1 MALHAGR
8 RGTVSALSVSARI
21 GERNLKGKALADRLR
36 PSGGFSFVEANIVL
50 LMVFVVAGFALLNIG
65 GIMPGIRANTA
76 LKQVMAQLRTG
87 RELALAQRRNVE
99 VRFLGDNQIEL
110 VRFDVPNGRT
120 SLGTVTLEGNVEFRV
135 FDEVPDTP
143 DAFGK
148 AAAVDFRGAGTLIFL
163 SDGTLADDAGDPVNG
178 TVFLG
183 LAGRPETARAVTVLG
198 ATGRVR
204 GYRWTGTEWIQ

>member
-8 RGTVSALSVSARI
+8 HGTVSAFPTTARI
-21 GERNLKGKALADRLR
+21 GERNLKGKAPVDRLG
-36 PSGGFSFVEANIVL
+36 PSDGFSFVEAGIVL

-87 RELALAQRRNVE
+87 RELALAQRRNIE
-99 VRFLGDNQIEL
+99 VRFVGDNQIEL
-110 VRFDVPNGRT
+110 VRFDVPSGRT
-120 SLGTVTLEGNVEFRV
+120 SLGTVTLEGDFEFRV

-148 AAAVDFRGAGTLIFL
+148 SSAIDFGGAGTLIFL
-163 SDGTLADDAGDPVNG
+163 SDGTLADDAGEPVNG

-183 LAGRPETARAVTVLG
+183 LADRPETARAVTILG

-204 GYRWTGTEWIQ
+204 GYRWTGTAWIQ

>member
-1 MALHAGR
+1 L
-8 RGTVSALSVSARI
+8 T
-21 GERNLKGKALADRLR
+21 GKARVDRFGR
-36 PSGGFSFVEANIVL
+36 SDGFSFVEANIVL
-50 LMVFVVAGFALLNIG
+50 LMVFVVAGFALLNLG

-87 RELALAQRRNVE
+87 RELALAQRRNIE

-110 VRFDVPNGRT
+110 VRFDVPTGRT

-135 FDEVPDTP
+135 FDGVPDTP

-148 AAAVDFRGAGTLIFL
+148 ASAVDFGGAGTLIFL
-163 SDGTLADDAGDPVNG
+163 SDGTLVDDAGDPING

-183 LAGRPETARAVTVLG
+183 LADRPETARAVTVLG

-204 GYRWTGTEWIQ
+204 GYRWTGTAWIQ

>member
-1 MALHAGR
+1 MTEKARVDRFGR
-8 RGTVSALSVSARI
+8 S
-21 GERNLKGKALADRLR
+21 D
-36 PSGGFSFVEANIVL
+36 GFSFVEANIVL
-50 LMVFVVAGFALLNIG
+50 LMVFVVAGFALLNLG

-76 LKQVMAQLRTG
+76 MKQVMAQLRTG

-110 VRFDVPNGRT
+110 VRFDVPTGRT
-120 SLGTVTLEGNVEFRV
+120 SLGTVTLEGDVEFRV
-135 FDEVPDTP
+135 FDDVPDTP

-148 AAAVDFRGAGTLIFL
+148 TSAVDFGGAATLIFL
-163 SDGTLADDAGDPVNG
+163 SDGTLVDDAGDPING

-183 LAGRPETARAVTVLG
+183 LADRPETARAVTVLG

-204 GYRWTGTEWIQ
+204 GYRWTGTAWIQ